1 MFGGIDMPFFSKSTL
16 GLYFFGYVPSD
27 AVFIR
32 EEVYHQLILELD
44 GSTKLVHDK
53 NGLPITV
60 PQHHIQNT
68 NGDWVY
74 DANLELL
81 STKNASVEALK
92 QLDDIY
98 RKKKDGAFAVDMTD
112 FVKNLNKPNQT
123 DILFPTSQPSFNIT
137 STPKPAT
144 CQNEDIVDYATNKI
158 KYKDHDRCVL
168 WVQDSR
174 DIQSLISMGHALAAD
189 WVLKNNGSS
198 IFDYIHYQ
206 QVGIAGIQYNATQI
220 RTAQPAGYPIVLD
233 KHSLKMWTF
242 ILSKINEKK
251 EQLHGRYLLLK
262 TQIQNCTTMAEL
274 ELFVKNMSTGWVEV
288 FSDTETP
295 AGMTIIR

>member
-1 MFGGIDMPFFSKSTL
+1 MKYCILDSEGFVLEVLDVTEDKANAFG
-16 GLYFFGYVPSD
+16 
-27 AVFIR
+27 FIR
-32 EEVYHQLILELD
+32 CDSSILPGWYRFDGVFYPPKPSVYHFFD
-44 GSTKLVHDK
+44 GVSKV
-53 NGLPITV
+53 
-60 PQHHIQNT
+60 
-68 NGDWVY
+68 WVY
-74 DANLELL
+74 DSNLELL
-81 STKNASVEALK
+81 STKNASVDVLK

-98 RKKKDGAFAVDMTD
+98 RKKKKGAFAIDLTEI
-112 FVKNLNKPNQT
+112 VKNLKIPNQT

-137 STPKPAT
+137 STPKPAM

-168 WVQDSR
+168 WVQDSI

-220 RTAQPAGYPIVLD
+220 RTAQPDGYPIVLD
-233 KHSLKMWTF
+233 KHSLKMWMF
-242 ILSKINEKK
+242 ILEKINEKK

-262 TQIQNCTTMAEL
+262 TQIQNCTTMASL
-274 ELFVKNMSTGWVEV
+274 ESVVKNMSTGWVEV
-288 FSDTETP
+288 FSETETP
-295 AGMTIIR
+295 AGMTVIR